1 MGDAAEEGGA
11 RTVDADALEV
21 FVPGR
26 LCLLGE
32 HSDWVRR
39 LSPALSSH
47 AAAAPAPI
55 VHVLTRPCVPPS
67 RRPCT
72 VTDACVADSSRI
84 QIPRCQWTCAPP
96 HSLHT
101 RGCEPHGHAHA
112 LTTSTRVELRQA
124 GGFRS
129 ANPAIARGCTLVV
142 GTTQGLHASVKA
154 HPTHLMLVRIRPTPH
169 CLHCCGAAAGD
180 NWQVTTDSLV
190 ETGDERGGGMGRTQA
205 STTDTGDRVTHS
217 VTMVRGLN
225 SPQPT
230 HSPCPTQTLAVRCV

>member
-67 RRPCT
+67 RRPRT

-129 ANPAIARGCTLVV
+129 ANPAIAKGCTLVV

-154 HPTHLMLVRIRPTPH
+154 HPTHLMLVRIRPTPTA
-169 CLHCCGAAAGD
+169 CIAAVLLLATTARSPPTVLLRRVMREGAGWGGHRRPPRTRA
-180 NWQVTTDSLV
+180 TESLI
-190 ETGDERGGGMGRTQA
+190 
-205 STTDTGDRVTHS
+205 
-217 VTMVRGLN
+217 
-225 SPQPT
+225 P
-230 HSPCPTQTLAVRCV
+230 